1 MIPAAFDY
9 TVVDSADAAIAALA
23 EHGDEA
29 KLLAGLADKHLKHYQ
44 TDAPAADA
52 LLKNGAK
59 MANAAL
65 DKSELAAW
73 TSIARVVLNLHEN
86 ITRN

>member
-1 MIPAAFDY
+1 MTISILSP
-9 TVVDSADAAIAALA
+9 ADAA
-23 EHGDEA
+23 
-29 KLLAGLADKHLKHYQ
+29 
-44 TDAPAADA
+44 AADA

-59 MANAAL
+59 MANAEL
-65 DKSELAAW
+65 NKPELAAW